1 MGGSD
6 EQRKGSDK
14 KAAEE
19 EPPRAEPEVERK
31 LTIDDELSEAF
42 DKAFG
47 EAEGESAR
55 SRLGRLTRRLV
66 ERGGDETRN
75 LLGTVLDSSDRAK
88 NEMVKMFA
96 REVRHYLEALRL
108 KEDVMELARSHSLEV
123 HASFSL
129 KPLLKEEDEETS
141 SREPTEEEPD

>member
-1 MGGSD
+1 MAGS
-6 EQRKGSDK
+6 EEKRKGKDQEE
-14 KAAEE
+14 AE
-19 EPPRAEPEVERK
+19 AEPATSEAEAERK

-47 EAEGESAR
+47 EAEGESTR
-55 SRLGRLTRRLV
+55 SRFARMTRRLM

-75 LLGTVLDSSDRAK
+75 LLGTVLDGSDRAK
-88 NEMVKMFA
+88 NEMVRMFA

-129 KPLLKEEDEETS
+129 KPLLEEEGEETEEK
-141 SREPTEEEPD
+141 EPTEEELD

>member
-1 MGGSD
+1 MAGKD
-6 EQRKGSDK
+6 EETTESEPKGS
-14 KAAEE
+14 
-19 EPPRAEPEVERK
+19 EPEAERK

-47 EAEGESAR
+47 EAEESTR
-55 SRLGRLTRRLV
+55 SRLARMTRRLV

-88 NEMVKMFA
+88 NEMVRMFA

-129 KPLLKEEDEETS
+129 KPLVGERDPETEEK
-141 SREPTEEEPD
+141 EPTEEESG